1 MSNPQQPP
9 ERASTG
15 PAGIEP
21 REPVEPT
28 TGTPVA
34 GQPTAPHPAP
44 GPAAP
49 GPAAKDRAATDPA
62 ATNPTASETA
72 TDTPT
77 ATDTRLTAAG
87 PRLLPATREHSGPA
101 APHAAGSESA
111 VVGPDGGTAQTGAG
125 ARADAAQ
132 PSASPVGR
140 LAATVERLRHEV
152 LAAHAEADGRALIE
166 LAKGILV
173 ERLRCGPAQA
183 ARQLAELTEQAG
195 ATPLEFAVE
204 VINQASRDRLSEVTS
219 AFLAVAAAQDGPEGT
234 ADPGSREDRSSAVRL
249 RAAESGA
256 LAADDTQAVADSLL
270 EHALAPLGAE
280 AVAIWAVGSDGSL
293 TLAGSAGFSAA
304 EADRWRYVPPGVATV
319 ARHGLA
325 ERAGQWI
332 ASLSETGL
340 PSIGQHHHPDGG
352 RVALPAGTGG
362 RIHGVLEIAWPA
374 PLDPQPPQIVRQIEA
389 LAELCAHTLETGAR
403 LRPDE
408 NAKPR
413 VVPDAAELMDLADGL
428 HDPALVLV
436 PHLDADGDLVDFRI
450 QHANS
455 RFLDPAGR
463 PRGVIN
469 GALLLEAYP
478 MAAGPTE
485 LFDRIER
492 VYATGEPFR
501 AHRMRLTALVGD
513 VPLSAVADI
522 SISRHANS
530 VLLIWR
536 IEDEAARLASLLQ
549 HAQRLGRIGGFEEN
563 LLTGEITWNGQL
575 FALYGRSPSSLPV
588 PLEELSAHA
597 HPDDAVAIGR
607 FLRTLLHHRRSA
619 STAFR
624 LQRPDGVTRHIR
636 VVAEPVLDSDGR
648 LFVVRGAYQDI
659 SAQHWTEVALAA
671 TRDQLA
677 HTEQQASERNRLA
690 LQLQHAIMPPTQA
703 PLEADG
709 LQVAVRYRPAE
720 TEQLV
725 GGDWYDAVVL
735 PSRLVLL
742 CVGDVAGHGIEAAT
756 SMVVLRNA
764 LRGLAVTGAGP
775 GQLLSW
781 LNMVAHHLTGAV
793 TATAV
798 CALYDP
804 HRHTLRW
811 ARAGHLPPVLV
822 RGTDAAPLPLVRG
835 MLLGVVSD
843 TVYEEH
849 EVQLAVDDTL
859 LMYTDG
865 LIERRDRSVE
875 ESLAQLLTAA
885 RMVPPTLDQ
894 QLDRLLTY
902 SKSDTDDDTCIV
914 GIRVG

>member
-1 MSNPQQPP
+1 MSDLRQPSEPQ
-9 ERASTG
+9 
-15 PAGIEP
+15 
-21 REPVEPT
+21 
-28 TGTPVA
+28 
-34 GQPTAPHPAP
+34 TAPVGHEPAVE
-44 GPAAP
+44 G
-49 GPAAKDRAATDPA
+49 G
-62 ATNPTASETA
+62 
-72 TDTPT
+72 
-77 ATDTRLTAAG
+77 
-87 PRLLPATREHSGPA
+87 
-101 APHAAGSESA
+101 
-111 VVGPDGGTAQTGAG
+111 DGDGQ
-125 ARADAAQ
+125 
-132 PSASPVGR
+132 ASPVGR
-140 LAATVERLRHEV
+140 LAATVERLRREV
-152 LAAHAEADGRALIE
+152 RAAQAEADGRALIE

-173 ERLRCGPAQA
+173 ERLGCGPAQA
-183 ARQLAELTEQAG
+183 SRQLAELTAQAG
-195 ATPLEFAVE
+195 VTPLEFAVE

-219 AFLAVAAAQDGPEGT
+219 AFLAATAATDPPDG
-234 ADPGSREDRSSAVRL
+234 RSSAVRL

-270 EHALAPLGAE
+270 EHALTPLGAE
-280 AVAIWAVGSDGSL
+280 AVAIWALGSDGSL
-293 TLAGSAGFSAA
+293 ALAGSAGFSSA
-304 EADRWRYVPPGVATV
+304 EAGRWRHVPPGVTTV
-319 ARHGLA
+319 ARRGLT
-325 ERAGQWI
+325 ERDGEWI
-332 ASLSETGL
+332 RSLSDTGL

-352 RVALPAGTGG
+352 RIAVPAGTGG

-374 PLDPQPPQIVRQIEA
+374 PLESPPPAIVRQIEA
-389 LAELCAHTLETGAR
+389 LAELCAHTLETYT
-403 LRPDE
+403 LRHPDGVTG
-408 NAKPR
+408 PR
-413 VVPDAAELMDLADGL
+413 VLPDVSELMDLADGL

-436 PHLDADGDLVDFRI
+436 PHLGPDGHLVDFRI
-450 QHANS
+450 HHVNS

-463 PRGVIN
+463 PRGAVN

-478 MAAGPTE
+478 MAAGHSE

-501 AHRMRLTALVGD
+501 THRMRLTALVDD
-513 VPLSAVADI
+513 VQLAAVADI
-522 SISRHANS
+522 NVSRHGDS

-536 IEDEAARLASLLQ
+536 IEDETARLASLLQ

-575 FALYGRSPSSLPV
+575 YHLYGRPVSDSPV
-588 PLEELSAHA
+588 PLEDLPAHA

-607 FLRTLLHHRRSA
+607 FLRTLLHQRRHASA
-619 STAFR
+619 AFR

-636 VVAEPVLDSDGR
+636 VVAEPVLDSAGQ
-648 LFVVRGAYQDI
+648 LYLLRGAYQDI
-659 SAQHWTEVALAA
+659 SAHHWTEVALAA

-677 HTEQQASERNRLA
+677 HSEQQASERNRLT

-703 PLEADG
+703 PLEVPG
-709 LQVAVRYRPAE
+709 LDVAVRYRPAE
-720 TEQLV
+720 TQHLV

-798 CALYDP
+798 CGLYDP
-804 HRHTLRW
+804 ENNTLRW

-822 RGTDAAPLPLVRG
+822 RGSEAAPLPLVTG
-835 MLLGVVSD
+835 LLLGAVPEA
-843 TVYEEH
+843 TYEEH

-875 ESLAQLLTAA
+875 ESLAQFLTVA
-885 RMVPPTLDQ
+885 RAVPPTLDQ
-894 QLDRLLTY
+894 QLDRLLTH
-902 SKSDTDDDTCIV
+902 SRSDTDDDTCIV
-914 GIRVG
+914 GIRVA